1 MVESTEQQA
10 YCEGYKAG
18 QADRRANWKSRYV
31 WATQRHEGA
40 YLWHYS
46 VGYRNGWLGRNF

>member
-18 QADRRANWKSRYV
+18 RADRRANWKSRYV